1 MILRLDC
8 SAKDPRNG
16 NGIFAA
22 NEGNEWTQEF
32 AQLIYFIHFF
42 FKLPTA
48 NLNATGAI
56 GIAQA
61 GCTVCEQFKSLN
73 FTTLICFYKK

>member
-1 MILRLDC
+1 MV
-8 SAKDPRNG
+8 
-16 NGIFAA
+16 AA

-32 AQLIYFIHFF
+32 GQLIYFIHFF
-42 FKLPTA
+42 FKLSTA

-61 GCTVCEQFKSLN
+61 GCTVCEQFKSVN
-73 FTTLICFYKK
+73 FTTVIFFFYKK